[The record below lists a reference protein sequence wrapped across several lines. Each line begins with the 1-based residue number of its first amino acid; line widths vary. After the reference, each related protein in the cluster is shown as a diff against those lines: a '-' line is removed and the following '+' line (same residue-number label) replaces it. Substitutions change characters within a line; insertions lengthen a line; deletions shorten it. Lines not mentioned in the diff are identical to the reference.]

1 MRSGHSAWGTGWLC
15 TGMSAVGRRLGGL
28 RVGMC
33 GLRAGLDTL
42 HGGQGG
48 CVPE

>member
-1 MRSGHSAWGTGWLC
+1 
-15 TGMSAVGRRLGGL
+15 MSTVGRRMVGL
-28 RVGMC
+28 RDGLC
-33 GLRAGLDTL
+33 GLRAGLDTV